1 MEDTLLYR
9 ELSYTVQG
17 AIFEVYKAL
26 GCSFK
31 ESAYDNALFEELA
44 NERNLPVERQKRI
57 EIYFKGKKVGTYV
70 PDFIV
75 KKQIVIEI
83 KAKVFITKQDI
94 AQFWN
99 YLKGSK
105 YKVGYLIN
113 FGKPG
118 GVEIIRR
125 VYDTARNHN

>member
-1 MEDTLLYR
+1 MSELLYKQ
-9 ELSYTVQG
+9 LSYEVQG
-17 AIFEVYKAL
+17 AIFEVYKQL

-31 ESAYDNALFEELA
+31 ESAYDNSLFEEL
-44 NERNLPVERQKRI
+44 NSIRKLVVERQKRI
-57 EIYFKGKKVGTYV
+57 DIYFKGKKVGSYV
-70 PDFIV
+70 PDLIIEN
-75 KKQIVIEI
+75 KIILEI
-83 KAKVFITKQDI
+83 KGKSFLTKQDT

-118 GVEIIRR
+118 GVEMIRR
-125 VYDTARNHN
+125 VYDTARQK